1 MTTSEPAAAARPA
14 SVLGGRARGG
24 RAAVEPQV
32 YDFRRPLTLGRDT
45 ARRLEMGFERFARMW
60 GTQLSSRLREP
71 CSVVHD
77 GVSLRTY
84 DDYVSTLP
92 NPSALVLCQVDVTR
106 QAAMVQFTVAVA
118 MVWVDFL
125 FGGTGLG
132 DDRERELTDIELVVV
147 RDLMQRALD
156 DLSYSFASIVPLAV
170 TVRSVQY
177 NPQFVQATSAAEPVV
192 VASFTLSIG
201 QRSDA
206 ATLMLPAD
214 LMLVEP
220 TAVDVDADRAAEQ
233 AHNRQVARER
243 LEHLVQSVPVDVTVE
258 FAPVVV
264 HPRDVVGLAVGDVL
278 PLNHPATRPLD
289 VVVDDV
295 VLAHAAAGSHG
306 SRLACQIVAVEEH
319 TS

>member
-1 MTTSEPAAAARPA
+1 MTTSEHVSTVPAPSA
-14 SVLGGRARGG
+14 GRDG
-24 RAAVEPQV
+24 RVRAEPQV

-60 GTQLSSRLREP
+60 GTQLTSRLREP

-77 GVSLRTY
+77 GLSLRTY

-92 NPSALVLCQVDVTR
+92 SPTALVLCQVDVTR
-106 QAAMVQFTVAVA
+106 QAAMVQFPVAVA
-118 MVWVDFL
+118 LVWVDYM

-192 VASFTLSIG
+192 VASFTLKVG
-201 QRSDA
+201 QRSDS

-214 LMLVEP
+214 LMLIEP
-220 TAVDVDADRAAEQ
+220 TADVDADRDAEL
-233 AHNRQVARER
+233 ARTRQIARER
-243 LEHLVQSVPVDVTVE
+243 LERLAQTVPVDVTVE

-278 PLNHPATRPLD
+278 PLGHPATRPLD
-289 VVVDDV
+289 VVVDGV
-295 VLAHAAAGSHG
+295 VLARAAVGSHG

-319 TS
+319 PS

>member
-1 MTTSEPAAAARPA
+1 MTTSEHASAVPTPPA
-14 SVLGGRARGG
+14 GRGSRT
-24 RAAVEPQV
+24 RAEPQV

-71 CSVVHD
+71 CSVEHD
-77 GVSLRTY
+77 GLSLRTY

-92 NPSALVLCQVDVTR
+92 NPTALVLCQVDVTR
-106 QAAMVQFTVAVA
+106 QAAMVQFPVAVA
-118 MVWVDFL
+118 MVWVDYM

-177 NPQFVQATSAAEPVV
+177 NPQFVQATSAAEPVI
-192 VASFTLSIG
+192 VASFTLKIG
-201 QRSDA
+201 QRSDS

-214 LMLVEP
+214 LMMVEP
-220 TAVDVDADRAAEQ
+220 ATDDMDADRAADL
-233 AHNRQVARER
+233 ARTRQVARER
-243 LEHLVQSVPVDVTVE
+243 LEQLVQAVPVDVAVE

-278 PLNHPATRPLD
+278 PLEHPATRPLD
-289 VVVDDV
+289 VVVDGV

>member
-1 MTTSEPAAAARPA
+1 
-14 SVLGGRARGG
+14 
-24 RAAVEPQV
+24 
-32 YDFRRPLTLGRDT
+32 
-45 ARRLEMGFERFARMW
+45 MGFERFARMW

-77 GVSLRTY
+77 GLSLRTY
-84 DDYVSTLP
+84 DDYVSILP

-106 QAAMVQFTVAVA
+106 QAAMVQLPVGAVL
-118 MVWVDFL
+118 VWVDFL

-132 DDRERELTDIELVVV
+132 DNRERELTDIELVVV

-177 NPQFVQATSAAEPVV
+177 NPQFVQATSAADSVV
-192 VASFTLSIG
+192 VASFTLKIG
-201 QRSDA
+201 RREDA

-220 TAVDVDADRAAEQ
+220 HSDDIDADRAAEQ
-233 AHNRQVARER
+233 ARTRQVARER
-243 LEHLVQSVPVDVTVE
+243 LDHLVQTVPVDVAVQFT
-258 FAPVVV
+258 PVVV

-278 PLNHPATRPLD
+278 PLEHPATRPLD
-289 VVVDDV
+289 VVVDNV
-295 VLAHAAAGSHG
+295 VLAQAAAGSHG

-319 TS
+319 PS